1 MTDRDLQKGSVSQK
15 LLLCLL
21 FRNTKKIQNYTN
33 AKSQNYTD
41 AKTQIQ
47 IHKWCAKGE
56 CQWKAATVLFC
67 WQSMTVVRPNMD
79 CFVFVAVPPPKL
91 SPRFS
96 LSYCYLLEWRC
107 QNIKN
112 TKILTFLTEDV
123 PLEMSANAH
132 FSAKHTRQRDDGG
145 GHHRQK
151 DLHHHH
157 CHRDVTFS
165 VCSISHGTCHSVGQ
179 TQVREREKCRQPA
192 VTNPQ
197 ITLETNPI
205 LLPWQIRSMISAG
218 GTCCLCGG
226 WSATGGRLGSVRE
239 EHRGAES
246 TGGPNHSQ
254 NVREVAGRENW
265 WKIIKKC

>member
-1 MTDRDLQKGSVSQK
+1 MQNHKITFMQKHKYTSDVQKGSVIEK
-15 LLLCLL
+15 PLLCL
-21 FRNTKKIQNYTN
+21 F
-33 AKSQNYTD
+33 
-41 AKTQIQ
+41 
-47 IHKWCAKGE
+47 
-56 CQWKAATVLFC
+56 LFC
-67 WQSMTVVRPNMD
+67 WQSMTVARPNMD

-151 DLHHHH
+151 DLHFHHHH

-179 TQVREREKCRQPA
+179 TQVREREMSTACCDKSTNHFGNKSNFAPM
-192 VTNPQ
+192 TNPGDDQ
-197 ITLETNPI
+197 RSRDM
-205 LLPWQIRSMISAG
+205 LPLRWLKR
-218 GTCCLCGG
+218 
-226 WSATGGRLGSVRE
+226 
-239 EHRGAES
+239 
-246 TGGPNHSQ
+246 
-254 NVREVAGRENW
+254 NW
-265 WKIIKKC
+265 WAPRLSERGTQRRRIHRWPQPQSECKRGGVEGELTKDNNKC

>member
-1 MTDRDLQKGSVSQK
+1 MQNHKLTFMQKHKYTSDVQKGSVIEK
-15 LLLCLL
+15 PLLCL
-21 FRNTKKIQNYTN
+21 F
-33 AKSQNYTD
+33 
-41 AKTQIQ
+41 
-47 IHKWCAKGE
+47 
-56 CQWKAATVLFC
+56 LFC
-67 WQSMTVVRPNMD
+67 WQSMTVGRPNMD

-132 FSAKHTRQRDDGG
+132 FSAKHTRQGDDGG

-151 DLHHHH
+151 DLHFHHHH